1 MKCRSGRSMAPGCI
15 LTACRPEM
23 PPIKFPGLPSGSKLS
38 APACSEIHSLSVPQP
53 DSCSAILI
61 DRHRQLV
68 FSLATFRVPII
79 PQCLYVPMFQLPRVL
94 ASCSCRISVS
104 PRIHSSPCFRLSFL
118 STSTKT
124 SPMAPP
130 SRHMSLRPSN
140 YKHQRIF
147 LSDVDALFIITSSCG
162 GCAF

>member
-1 MKCRSGRSMAPGCI
+1 MAPACI

-23 PPIKFPGLPSGSKLS
+23 PPIKFPGLPSESKLS
-38 APACSEIHSLSVPQP
+38 AFARSEIHSLSVPQP
-53 DSCSAILI
+53 DSCSAILV

-68 FSLATFRVPII
+68 FSLSVRPQVPN
-79 PQCLYVPMFQLPRVL
+79 VFMSPMFQLPRLL

-118 STSTKT
+118 STSTQT

-130 SRHMSLRPSN
+130 SRHLSLRPSN

-147 LSDVDALFIITSSCG
+147 LTDVDALFIITSSCG